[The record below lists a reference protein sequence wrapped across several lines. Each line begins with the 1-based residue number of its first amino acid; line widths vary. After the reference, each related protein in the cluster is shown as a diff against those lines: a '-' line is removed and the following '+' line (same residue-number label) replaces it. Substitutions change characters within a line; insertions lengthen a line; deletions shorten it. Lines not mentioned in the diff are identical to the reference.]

1 MACFFIFSLATF
13 NCYAA
18 FFPSPKA
25 WALVLSGGGARGAY
39 EAGALK
45 AVKEIGL
52 DVEGVYGTSVGA
64 LNGAFYVQGAL
75 NELEEIWQ
83 KISFE
88 NVVTLPFDFSSTT
101 SNFFKVSQIISTGG
115 FNVTP
120 LKLLIAEHL
129 NEKKIRESGMDFGLV
144 TIDISNFTP
153 LHLYIDEIP
162 TGSLI
167 DYLMASANYPLFQ
180 RWKIGK
186 DLYIDGGFYD
196 NAPVSMALK
205 RGFKKILLV
214 DVSDIP
220 IFIPRIPK
228 GVEMKMIK
236 PSGPLGGAMEF
247 VPSKESMWEEMG
259 YLDTMKAFG
268 KFVGRRY
275 YIYSSS
281 KNIILDT
288 LLKMDIDKL
297 KEIAKIIDVNV
308 NGCSVDFAVYEKIVP
323 KLLEYFPSNSFES
336 LNISILEYTAN
347 YLKIQ
352 RLRPYTQLSLCG
364 VISQTKIPPP
374 SFWNLFE
381 NGKSLKMVEFV
392 KAVCYEF
399 ENRN

>member
-1 MACFFIFSLATF
+1 M
-13 NCYAA
+13 
-18 FFPSPKA
+18 
-25 WALVLSGGGARGAY
+25 LSGGGARGAY

-52 DVEGVYGTSVGA
+52 DVKGVYGTSVGA

-75 NELEEIWQ
+75 KELEEIWQ

-88 NVVTLPFDFSSTT
+88 NVMTLPFDFSSTT

-129 NEKKIRESGMDFGLV
+129 NEKRIRESGMDFGLV

-153 LHLYIDEIP
+153 LMLYIDEIP

-236 PSGPLGGAMEF
+236 PSSPLGGAMEF
-247 VPSKESMWEEMG
+247 VPSKERMWEEMG

-268 KFVGRRY
+268 KFVGRCY
-275 YIYSSS
+275 YIYPSS

-297 KEIAKIIDVNV
+297 KEIAKIIDVSV
-308 NGCSVDFAVYEKIVP
+308 DGCSVDFAVYEKIVP

-336 LNISILEYTAN
+336 LNISILEYIAN

-352 RLRPYTQLSLCG
+352 RLRPYTQSSLCR

-381 NGKSLKMVEFV
+381 DGKSLKMVEFV
-392 KAVCYEF
+392 KAVCCEF